1 MNYRYHLQKWTGK
14 NSRITCPK
22 CGRPH
27 CFSPYVDAAGKI
39 VGEQYGRCNREISC
53 GYVKYPP
60 TDNQWRERPIYGSF
74 KPQQPSALRL
84 AVERQVE
91 QARKRVPMAVPTED
105 DVCTIPFD
113 IVRKTVRFVPTSPL
127 IAFLLTI
134 FTETTVRQVISDYC
148 IGTSKSGDTVYYQID
163 LNDHCRTGKVMKYD
177 ATTGHRIKDESV
189 DGRVTWVH
197 ALLKA
202 KKQLPADWEL
212 TQCLFGEHLLKRYPA
227 KVVALVEA
235 EKTAVIGACAFPEFL
250 WVAVGGK
257 SQLGDKVEVL
267 EGRRIVA
274 FPDLDAH
281 DAWVEKIE
289 ERPHLNIQISDLLI
303 RNATPKDF
311 ASGLDIADFIIRQFK
326 ATGKKPPAK
335 APVRHAGP
343 DPASQDKK
351 TSVLDLV
358 PEEYR
363 DNLAGLISEFDLV
376 LVNHTQYKN
385 PNPNTPTSNENQHEN
400 PDRQRS
406 RPGNAGQML
415 AGWPL
420 QGISIH
426 A

>member
-1 MNYRYHLQKWTGK
+1 MNYRYHLQKWTDK

-39 VGEQYGRCNREISC
+39 VGEQYGRCNHEISC

-60 TDNQWRERPIYGSF
+60 SDYQWRERPNYGGL
-74 KPQQPSALRL
+74 KTQQPSALRL

-91 QARKRVPMAVPTED
+91 QARKRVPAAVPTED
-105 DVCTIPFD
+105 DICTIPFAT
-113 IVRKTVRFVPTSPL
+113 IRPTIRFAPTSPL

-134 FTETTVRQVISDYC
+134 FAESVVRQVISDYC
-148 IGTSKSGDTVYYQID
+148 IGTSKSGDTVYYQLD
-163 LNDHCRTGKVMKYD
+163 LNDRCRTGKVMKYD

-289 ERPHLNIQISDLLI
+289 ERPHLNIQISDLLV
-303 RNATPKDF
+303 RNATPEDF
-311 ASGLDIADFIIRQFK
+311 AHGYDIADFIIRQFK
-326 ATGKKPPAK
+326 AKGAPKPKSVTPSKPQPPKREEPKK
-335 APVRHAGP
+335 
-343 DPASQDKK
+343 QN
-351 TSVLDLV
+351 VLELV
-358 PEEYR
+358 PEELR
-363 DNLAGLISEFDLV
+363 ENLAGLVDDFDLV
-376 LVNHTQYKN
+376 LVNHTRIKTPNSNN
-385 PNPNTPTSNENQHEN
+385 PQSNENEHQDLSGQWSRQGN
-400 PDRQRS
+400 P
-406 RPGNAGQML
+406 GQML
-415 AGWPL
+415 AGWPF
-420 QGISIH
+420 QRIPIH

>member
-1 MNYRYHLQKWTGK
+1 MNYRYHLKKWSGK
-14 NSRITCPK
+14 SSRLTCPS

-27 CFSPYVDAAGKI
+27 CFSPYVDAEGKE
-39 VGEQYGRCNREISC
+39 VGKEYGRCDHENSC

-60 TDNQWRERPIYGSF
+60 SDYQYRERPMYRDC
-74 KPQQPSALRL
+74 KPHQPSALRL
-84 AVERQVE
+84 SVERQVAH
-91 QARKRVPMAVPTED
+91 ARKVVPVATQTED
-105 DVCTIPFD
+105 DICTIPFAT
-113 IVRKTVRFVPTSPL
+113 IRPTIRFAPSSPL

-134 FTETTVRQVISDYC
+134 FPESIVRQVISDYC
-148 IGTSKSGDTVYYQID
+148 LGTSKAGDTVYYQID
-163 LNDHCRTGKVMKYD
+163 VQGRVRTGKVMKYD
-177 ATTGHRIKDESV
+177 AATGHRVKDESV

-197 ALLKA
+197 SLLKA

-212 TQCLFGEHLLKRYPA
+212 TQSLFGEHLLKSYPD

-235 EKTAVIGACAFPEFL
+235 EKTAIIGACAFPEFL
-250 WVAVGGK
+250 WVSVGGK

-281 DAWVEKIE
+281 DTWVEKIE
-289 ERPHLNIQISDLLI
+289 ERPHLNIQVSDLLV
-303 RNATPKDF
+303 RNATPEDF
-311 ASGLDIADFIIRQFK
+311 AHGYDIADFIIRQFK

-335 APVRHAGP
+335 APVCHAGP